1 VPRRDGYDV
10 IVFGC
15 GPAGAAAALAL
26 ARNGLSVAILSKP
39 RGDVPPIGETVPP
52 GIVRPLAQ
60 LGLWDDFRAAAHA
73 EAPGTVV
80 IWGDERPYENDFV
93 FNPYGPGWHLDRAR
107 FDAMLLAAAQAEGVD
122 VCDCPALACVH
133 EPAGGWKVL
142 IDPRKGGPLAARWL
156 VDATGRTAWLARRLG
171 AKRHRMDRLVA
182 LVRFAP
188 VSSIHEPRT
197 LIEACQDGWWYAAAL
212 PQNRVVAAWFTD
224 ADLLPRS
231 AAARTQLW
239 NQMLAQAVLIRRIF
253 PDADGASAIH
263 TVTACSGRLLPCAGA
278 DWLAVGDAAHY
289 YDPLC
294 GQGIAKALTS
304 ALRGADTILTSLRQN
319 CTTVDAFVTA
329 ADREYEDYTTGYF
342 AYYQGEQ
349 RWPQNVFWKRRGA

>member
-1 VPRRDGYDV
+1 MLRRPSKAENGAVPRRDGYDV

-80 IWGDERPYENDFV
+80 IWGDERPHENDFV

-107 FDAMLLAAAQAEGVD
+107 FDAMLLAAAQAAGLD
-122 VCDCPALACVH
+122 VCYCPALTCVH

-142 IDPRKGGPLAARWL
+142 IDPEGIRWRRAGWSTPPDAPHGWRGVGSQAPPHGPVGGARQVRTGQL
-156 VDATGRTAWLARRLG
+156 HPRATNPHRSLSGRMVVCG
-171 AKRHRMDRLVA
+171 
-182 LVRFAP
+182 
-188 VSSIHEPRT
+188 
-197 LIEACQDGWWYAAAL
+197 AL

-231 AAARTQLW
+231 AAARTRLW

-263 TVTACSGRLLPCAGA
+263 TVAACSGRLLPCAGA
-278 DWLAVGDAAHY
+278 DWLAGSASD
-289 YDPLC
+289 L
-294 GQGIAKALTS
+294 ITS
-304 ALRGADTILTSLRQN
+304 AALLDYIADLDLDYVIIATSP
-319 CTTVDAFVTA
+319 C
-329 ADREYEDYTTGYF
+329 
-342 AYYQGEQ
+342 
-349 RWPQNVFWKRRGA
+349 